1 MARPDPEPKD
11 DQTRRR
17 MAAQARRDT
26 SPERALRSELWRRGL
41 RYRVDRPV
49 LGRRRRVDVVFGPA
63 RLAVFVDGCFWH
75 RCPLHG
81 TTPQHNREWWEE
93 KLDRNTTRDRETDDE
108 LTAHGW
114 TIVRVW
120 EHEDPV
126 AAADRVEAA
135 LTRLKGSPPDGD

>member
-1 MARPDPEPKD
+1 
-11 DQTRRR
+11 

-49 LGRRRRVDVVFGPA
+49 VGRRRRVDVVFGPA